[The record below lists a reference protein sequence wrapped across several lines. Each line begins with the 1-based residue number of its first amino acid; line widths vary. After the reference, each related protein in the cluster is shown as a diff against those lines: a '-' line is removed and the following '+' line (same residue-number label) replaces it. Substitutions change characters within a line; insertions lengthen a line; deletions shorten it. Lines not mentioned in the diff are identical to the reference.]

1 MPYWATID
9 EWHEN
14 NEKLTNYL
22 LPSPHSQK
30 TKSIVL
36 PPLLLMMLGL
46 RLLPMTSRTCS
57 KSWIWSTI
65 NLMKLLFRI
74 SRLQY
79 HPGRTDAKKII
90 NGLGPEAAAFAIQ
103 IVVVNFVR
111 NKRLSKMRSHMKQQ
125 VEASRKER
133 RMAAKVKVDP
143 PAAAK

>member
-1 MPYWATID
+1 MAALKD
-9 EWHEN
+9 SWHRRERMDHVGHVLHALRILGQY
-14 NEKLTNYL
+14 EVCRK
-22 LPSPHSQK
+22 Q
-30 TKSIVL
+30 IV
-36 PPLLLMMLGL
+36 GGGV
-46 RLLPMTSRTCS
+46 
-57 KSWIWSTI
+57 
-65 NLMKLLFRI
+65 MKLLFRI